1 MVVAKVTINKI
12 SNKIKNKGS
21 SIANFCVS
29 TTDVGIGGLVVRL
42 GKVDLEMSCVEVSSP
57 EVTEIIGVNS
67 GIGIA
72 NFVTDY
78 GDLGI
83 ICEDVRVDNV
93 GMNSAY
99 SGVETVEISVL
110 TGNFTVNL
118 VTVVGFFGVIR
129 LILFAITKIPALQN
143 KIQQYLLV

>member
-72 NFVTDY
+72 NFVTD
-78 GDLGI
+78 LGI

-99 SGVETVEISVL
+99 SGVETVEISAL